1 MTNLIILVL
10 IAVVITFAAVFFYVS
25 KILSLPPQGRAIDYL
40 NSKSKKIKELLLA
53 LAIH

>member
-1 MTNLIILVL
+1 MSPKL
-10 IAVVITFAAVFFYVS
+10 FPY
-25 KILSLPPQGRAIDYL
+25 PPQGRAIDYI